1 MHHSSVFLSF
11 FFLWV
16 GQTCVFFLIMCCC
29 CSVRDLSD
37 LEFFVCFVF
46 EGLGLA
52 LFFLWTVHG
61 SWTLFW
67 CQRDSPSVLSFCQER
82 ILSVPSVGINDSCLC
97 CSRQVFE
104 FEHIPGARV
113 SFSFHTDLFFFLQFF
128 LLHSV
133 FFCFVFFFRF
143 CCLCLVEIYLVS
155 NFIAVCFFELHIS
168 KIMLHYI
175 WCTCTSHLFE
185 RFSFTEAYLLVHV
198 LLLDTPPPHTP
209 LSVNEDQQMGSGD
222 S

>member
-16 GQTCVFFLIMCCC
+16 GQTCVFFLIMCCCC

-113 SFSFHTDLFFFLQFF
+113 SFSFHTDLFFFLTIFSSSFSVFLFCF
-128 LLHSV
+128 LLQILL
-133 FFCFVFFFRF
+133 FVFSWN
-143 CCLCLVEIYLVS
+143 I
-155 NFIAVCFFELHIS
+155 
-168 KIMLHYI
+168 
-175 WCTCTSHLFE
+175 
-185 RFSFTEAYLLVHV
+185 FSV
-198 LLLDTPPPHTP
+198 
-209 LSVNEDQQMGSGD
+209 
-222 S
+222 